1 MLEEGRGDNG
11 REGKEREGMLWSL
24 KIVKIDPEANRNSQA
39 LYRVTLL
46 SVTLS
51 DP

>member
-1 MLEEGRGDNG
+1 MGEKGKRGEER
-11 REGKEREGMLWSL
+11 KGMLWSL
-24 KIVKIDPEANRNSQA
+24 KIVKIDPEASRNSQA